1 MDDNA
6 SPHRS
11 REVTAYLQREAMNS
25 LPWQV
30 MKPDLNA
37 MKHVFDT
44 LGRRVQAVGPHVH
57 NVRREWRQLPQQ
69 CIPQQY
75 IRQLTEGITRNVEAV
90 IQARGGC
97 SRY

>member
-6 SPHRS
+6 RPHRS
-11 REVTAYLQREAMNS
+11 RAVTAYLQRETMNY
-25 LPWQV
+25 LPWSV
-30 MKPDLNA
+30 MKPDLHP

-57 NVRREWRQLPQQ
+57 NVRRELRQLPH
-69 CIPQQY
+69 QY
-75 IRQLTEGITRNVEAV
+75 IRQLTGEITRNVEAV

-97 SRY
+97 TRY

>member
-6 SPHRS
+6 SSHRS

-25 LPWQV
+25 LPWPV
-30 MKPDLNA
+30 MKPDLSS

-44 LGRRVQAVGPHVH
+44 LGRRVQAVEPHVH
-57 NVRREWRQLPQQ
+57 NARREWRQL
-69 CIPQQY
+69 PQQY